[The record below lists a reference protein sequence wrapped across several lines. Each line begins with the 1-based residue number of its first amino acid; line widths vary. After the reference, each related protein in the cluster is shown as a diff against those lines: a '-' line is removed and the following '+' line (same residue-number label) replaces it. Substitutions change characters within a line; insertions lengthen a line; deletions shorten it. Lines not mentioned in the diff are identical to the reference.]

1 MEKGT
6 FAKYINKVFRVSN
19 IENGIIRLVS
29 EDRSDLNNG
38 FIEKIYPSNYKDRAY
53 LPKLYIKEVKK
64 EEIEE
69 IFEIDYKA
77 KYKDNIFNISSNK
90 IGSQYRIGTTDAEI
104 AQQNGFNRT
113 DKYYYE
119 KLVNQDEIDIL
130 KISKKLS

>member
-1 MEKGT
+1 M
-6 FAKYINKVFRVSN
+6 
-19 IENGIIRLVS
+19 
-29 EDRSDLNNG
+29 
-38 FIEKIYPSNYKDRAY
+38 
-53 LPKLYIKEVKK
+53 YIKEVKK

-90 IGSQYRIGTTDAEI
+90 IDSQYRIGTTDAEI